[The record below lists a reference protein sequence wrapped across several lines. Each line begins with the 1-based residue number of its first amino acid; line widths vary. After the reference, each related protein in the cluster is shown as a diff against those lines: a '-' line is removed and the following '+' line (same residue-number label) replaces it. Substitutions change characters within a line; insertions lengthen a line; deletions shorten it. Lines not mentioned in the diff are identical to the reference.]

1 MSGYPSQVMKFHV
14 ETETVTTATFSCLL
28 SQMGC
33 TSVYTKTC
41 LCFGI
46 KRKLKKASDERNEQA
61 TPSTPAILA
70 ATMMQICGE
79 CLLAYL

>member
-14 ETETVTTATFSCLL
+14 EIETVITANLSCLL

-33 TSVYTKTC
+33 TSVYIKIPC

-61 TPSTPAILA
+61 TPSTLAILA
-70 ATMMQICGE
+70 ETMMQI
-79 CLLAYL
+79 